1 MVNCMQS
8 HETIMMVGRAETSHC
23 IGIDGISGSAAW
35 LQGLCISGPDSSV
48 CTRQALVP
56 WNNIPHCTLHSSTWL
71 PCVFHSAIVTPL
83 VPSLLHK
90 TLIRSVI
97 TAGNYYVQTLTSWHS
112 RNPRRRETILLT
124 QGPTTSI

>member
-35 LQGLCISGPDSSV
+35 LQGLCIPGPDSSV

-83 VPSLLHK
+83 VPSLLHRESCADPSQPASIYIHRPEK
-90 TLIRSVI
+90 STMPHTLKEVSPWR
-97 TAGNYYVQTLTSWHS
+97 L
-112 RNPRRRETILLT
+112 R
-124 QGPTTSI
+124 